1 MRKAAQFPEHP
12 ADALGA
18 ADGDRGVTAA
28 ELPSGFT
35 AAERSGDQAGAE
47 QPETPA
53 AQSSQ
58 I

>member
-1 MRKAAQFPEHP
+1 VRKSAQFPEHH

-18 ADGDRGVTAA
+18 VGGDRGFTAA

-35 AAERSGDQAGAE
+35 DAELSGDRAGAK
-47 QPETPA
+47 QPVPA

-58 I
+58 T